1 MGDSSLESQVE
12 LTDLKKNLTKMG
24 DFDDKSALTI
34 FCRNL
39 SWNATQEDLFN
50 VPEFKNASDI
60 KIPTDRETGGPRG
73 FCFIEFNT
81 PEECQ
86 QALQQAQ
93 NVAVDGRELILAQS
107 QPRSEQSG
115 GRGGGGGGGF
125 RGGRGGG
132 RGRGGY
138 GGQQQGGYGGQ
149 QQQGG
154 YGGQQGGYNQNGGGQ
169 GGW

>member
-50 VPEFKNASDI
+50 VPAFAKAADI
-60 KIPTDRETGGPRG
+60 KIPTDRETGRPRG
-73 FCFIEFNT
+73 FCFIEFNS

-86 QALQQAQ
+86 QALQEAQ
-93 NVAVDGRELILAQS
+93 NISVDGRELILAQS
-107 QPRSEQSG
+107 QPRGAQGG
-115 GRGGGGGGGF
+115 GRGGGGGGGY
-125 RGGRGGG
+125 GGRGGG
-132 RGRGGY
+132 GYGGRGGGGGGY
-138 GGQQQGGYGGQ
+138 GGGYGGGN
-149 QQQGG
+149 GG
-154 YGGQQGGYNQNGGGQ
+154 Y
-169 GGW
+169 

>member
-1 MGDSSLESQVE
+1 
-12 LTDLKKNLTKMG
+12 MG
-24 DFDDKSALTI
+24 DFDDKTTRTI

-39 SWNATQEDLFN
+39 SWNATQDMLFAI
-50 VPEFKNASDI
+50 PQFQNASDI
-60 KIPTDRETGGPRG
+60 KIPTDRETGRPRG

-81 PEECQ
+81 AEECQ
-86 QALQQAQ
+86 QALQTTQGLE
-93 NVAVDGRELILAQS
+93 VDGREVILAQS

-115 GRGGGGGGGF
+115 GRGGGGGF

-138 GGQQQGGYGGQ
+138 GGQQQGGYGGG
-149 QQQGG
+149 QQGG
-154 YGGQQGGYNQNGGGQ
+154 YGGQQQ